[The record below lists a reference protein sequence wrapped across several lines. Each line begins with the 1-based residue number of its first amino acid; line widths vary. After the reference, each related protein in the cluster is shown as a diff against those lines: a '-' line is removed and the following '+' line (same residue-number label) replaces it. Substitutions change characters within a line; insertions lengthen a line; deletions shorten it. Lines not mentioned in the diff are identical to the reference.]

1 LQHNPTTLVWPD
13 ERTDRVSG
21 LAEAIE
27 RDVLLMS
34 RETAR
39 TENNLAVLLAAR
51 PWDLVVL
58 DEAHAAR
65 RRKQE
70 EGEFNSGTLLL
81 TLLRFLQLRRRA
93 RGILLL
99 SATPMQTHPWEPWDL
114 LAVLGEGG
122 RWLSDF
128 SEARDFYTM
137 VAAVRNGQCDLE
149 TARKEG
155 VLIVADPQFP
165 RADGDQSGGADLD
178 TIARRLAFSPP
189 SQRQQV
195 AQWLRR
201 GAPLARRMHCN
212 TRDTLRHYYERGL
225 LSDSPPRRRVQDIIF
240 DYTDPAERRLY
251 NAVGQYI
258 ARRYDEL
265 EREKAGKGFVMTI
278 YRRRASSSPLAIE
291 RSLERRRDGLL
302 RVVQRKAYDL
312 DLSCQDVPDAVD
324 QDDLAEGEG
333 TGYVSA
339 ALPSDPKVA
348 RAELA
353 EVEHVLDLLRALHG
367 RDSKRACFFDVLR
380 HITEDG
386 RLVLVF
392 TEYADTLQYLRDTL
406 MDHYGRTLGC
416 YSGDGGQLWDGG
428 DWKSVTKDVITA
440 ALQGEKLRV
449 LLCTDAAS
457 EGLNLQAAGA
467 VINYDL
473 PWNPSKVEQRIGRV
487 DRIGQRCPTVLV
499 VNLFLKDSVDDRVYR
514 VLRVRCGLFERF
526 VGAMQPVFARARRML
541 LGQDPADLETLT
553 IAAEQVKRDPVAG
566 ETYLESPE
574 DAGLNDQVPLSRQQ
588 IEAALSYLNGNFG
601 FQVESDILTG
611 THVISGPG
619 FSMATLSCKIE
630 TLEHDHQV
638 LPLPPFEP
646 RLRELGDRLLR
657 PGERLPLVIGSH
669 QQRAFRRSLT
679 YWVSD
684 DAIVPVETMA
694 DLLRRVETWT
704 GTYPDPA

>member
-1 LQHNPTTLVWPD
+1 
-13 ERTDRVSG
+13 
-21 LAEAIE
+21 
-27 RDVLLMS
+27 
-34 RETAR
+34 
-39 TENNLAVLLAAR
+39 
-51 PWDLVVL
+51 
-58 DEAHAAR
+58 
-65 RRKQE
+65 
-70 EGEFNSGTLLL
+70 
-81 TLLRFLQLRRRA
+81 
-93 RGILLL
+93 
-99 SATPMQTHPWEPWDL
+99 
-114 LAVLGEGG
+114 
-122 RWLSDF
+122 
-128 SEARDFYTM
+128 
-137 VAAVRNGQCDLE
+137 
-149 TARKEG
+149 
-155 VLIVADPQFP
+155 
-165 RADGDQSGGADLD
+165 
-178 TIARRLAFSPP
+178 
-189 SQRQQV
+189 
-195 AQWLRR
+195 
-201 GAPLARRMHCN
+201 
-212 TRDTLRHYYERGL
+212 
-225 LSDSPPRRRVQDIIF
+225 
-240 DYTDPAERRLY
+240 
-251 NAVGQYI
+251 
-258 ARRYDEL
+258 
-265 EREKAGKGFVMTI
+265 MTI
-278 YRRRASSSPLAIE
+278 YRRRASSSPFAIE

-302 RVVQRKAYDL
+302 RVVQRKAHDF
-312 DLSCQDVPDAVD
+312 DLSSQDVPDAVD
-324 QDDLAEGEG
+324 HDDLAEGEG
-333 TGYVSA
+333 TGHVSA

-367 RDSKRACFFDVLR
+367 HDSKRDCFFDVLR

-386 RLVLVF
+386 RPILVF

-406 MDHYGRTLGC
+406 MDHYGKSLGC

-440 ALQGEKLRV
+440 ALREEKLRV

-499 VNLFLKDSVDDRVYR
+499 VNLFLKNSVDDRVYR

-526 VGAMQPVFARARRML
+526 VGAMQPVLARARRML

-566 ETYLESPE
+566 ETYLESPA

-588 IEAALSYLNGNFG
+588 IEAALAYLNGNFG
-601 FQVESDILTG
+601 FQVESDSLTG

-619 FSMATLSCKIE
+619 FSTAALSCKIE

-638 LPLPPFEP
+638 LPLTPFEP

-669 QQRAFRRSLT
+669 QQGAFRRSVT

-684 DAIVPVETMA
+684 DGIVPVETMA

-704 GTYPDPA
+704 GTYPDPAEWLRAHDLAQQEAKAQVEALESRAAQREREGLWRQREAASVRLQRELGRYLVCLTGSAVDLNGLLYHHMSRDIASSRRLMQCLEKLGGYLDWDSELCRDLESFAQALSENQRKARLLGKELDAALEDPRWIADLPTP